1 MAASDE
7 LDKFFNSFET
17 LPGLIRNLA
26 LSVSQAQT
34 KLDRNYVESL
44 AQFTDIINTA
54 LAGKDT
60 QLATEQ
66 YKTLFQAI
74 APSRYQ
80 FTETVV
86 EVRADLQASSET
98 SFSLD
103 GSVGINAG
111 IFAVAVN
118 ASYAKRSNTDYRAAA
133 LIRTVLNAI
142 PADPTLVDKLLP
154 RGGAEAPSVTLP
166 PRLQNDA
173 QTTALGDALRLLPAA
188 TKSAGADT
196 GGDQTE
202 TDEANK

>member
-34 KLDRNYVESL
+34 ELDRNYVESL

-60 QLATEQ
+60 QLAAEQ

-103 GSVGINAG
+103 GNVGINAG

-154 RGGAEAPSVTLP
+154 RGGEEAPSVTLP

-173 QTTALGDALRLLPAA
+173 QTTALGDALQLLPAA
-188 TKSAGADT
+188 TKSAGADA

-202 TDEANK
+202 TNEANN

>member
-34 KLDRNYVESL
+34 ELDRNYVESL

-86 EVRADLQASSET
+86 
-98 SFSLD
+98 
-103 GSVGINAG
+103 
-111 IFAVAVN
+111 
-118 ASYAKRSNTDYRAAA
+118 
-133 LIRTVLNAI
+133 
-142 PADPTLVDKLLP
+142 
-154 RGGAEAPSVTLP
+154 
-166 PRLQNDA
+166 
-173 QTTALGDALRLLPAA
+173 
-188 TKSAGADT
+188 
-196 GGDQTE
+196 
-202 TDEANK
+202 

>member
-34 KLDRNYVESL
+34 ELDRNYVESL

-60 QLATEQ
+60 QLAIEQ

-103 GSVGINAG
+103 GNVGINAG

-154 RGGAEAPSVTLP
+154 RGGEEAPSVSLP
-166 PRLQNDA
+166 PRLQDA
-173 QTTALGDALRLLPAA
+173 QTAALGEALQLLPAA
-188 TKSAGADT
+188 TKSGGADAS
-196 GGDQTE
+196 GDQTE
-202 TDEANK
+202 NDEANK